1 MDVQLALFVVLFLVS
16 VALSAFFAG
25 AETALVSL
33 GPIDLQ
39 RLREKGDRRGAIIR
53 VLKSNRNRLLAT
65 ILIGQNLFIS
75 SASSLATLVATR
87 TLGEK
92 YGVPAAIVVSTLVL
106 FVFAEMTPKAIGAA
120 SPVAI
125 SRAIAI
131 PLNWMMKLLA
141 PIATL

>member
-25 AETALVSL
+25 AETALASL

-87 TLGEK
+87 VLGEK
-92 YGVPAAIVVSTLVL
+92 YGVLSAIIVSTLVL
-106 FVFAEMTPKAIGAA
+106 SVFAAMTPRAVGAGAA
-120 SPVAI
+120 VAS
-125 SRAIAI
+125 SRAVTI
-131 PLNWMMKLLA
+131 PLS
-141 PIATL
+141 